1 MRTTS
6 ENRTEKREESKQLIS
21 EIKRVC
27 ERLSWSQ
34 KELAEKIY
42 LELNDDDN
50 EKNIES
56 FYFAFVKQ
64 LQRAT
69 THPERLKEYLSIMSN
84 LPEFKKSNL
93 VLNKYT
99 PLDHLSDFIQYE
111 MLRISKDLDK
121 KFHAIEIAKDSEK

>member
-6 ENRTEKREESKQLIS
+6 ENRTEKLEESKQLIS

-27 ERLSWSQ
+27 ERLGWSQ
-34 KELAEKIY
+34 KELAEKMY

-50 EKNIES
+50 EKNIEA
-56 FYFAFVKQ
+56 FCFAFVKQ
-64 LQRAT
+64 LQRT
-69 THPERLKEYLSIMSN
+69 TTNPERLKEYLSIISN
-84 LPEFKKSNL
+84 LPEFKKSSL

-111 MLRISKDLDK
+111 MLSISKDLDK
-121 KFHAIEIAKDSEK
+121 KFHAIEIAKDCEK

>member
-6 ENRTEKREESKQLIS
+6 ENKTEKREESKQLIL

-27 ERLSWSQ
+27 ERLSCSQ

-50 EKNIES
+50 EKNIEA
-56 FYFAFVKQ
+56 FCFAFVKQ
-64 LQRAT
+64 LQRTT

-99 PLDHLSDFIQYE
+99 PLDHLSDFMQYE
-111 MLRISKDLDK
+111 MLSISKDLDR